1 MLPLGLLLL
10 CLAYLLPGHYAPWVS
25 FQQQWLAAVGV
36 SLVVLGVVV
45 DRANRD
51 TQWPVAAWVTLGTAL
66 VPLVQLPAGQIAFV
80 SDAVLASLYVAGFGL
95 CIVAGASCPG
105 ESRARLIDGL
115 CGVFVAAGIAS
126 TGIAARQW
134 LQLGP
139 NLYVVD
145 LGPGARPFANLA
157 QPNHLATLLGL
168 GIASLLRWYEINR
181 IRGWV
186 AALAI
191 GWLAIGLLM
200 TQSRTGWLIIVAI
213 PVAWLILGRQAK
225 LRLRAGPIVLGVLA
239 FAVGVLLWDEINST
253 LFLVSETLQTRMR
266 PGGRSVVWPV
276 LVDAIGRAP
285 WVGYGW
291 NQVALAHQAAS
302 LEHPGSP
309 ELFSDSHNLFLDLIL
324 WNGVPIGAI
333 LSAVLLV
340 WAVKR
345 IRACRDADG
354 WALLLAL
361 AVLFLHSMVEY
372 PYDYAYFLL
381 PAGLL
386 IGVLDGG
393 SNARRTALPRT
404 ALVLPTVLTMAML
417 GWIGIEYM
425 NVEQAAR
432 QLRFVKARIGL
443 DSVPTA
449 PVPEVVLLDGLREA
463 HRFALTEP
471 RPGLDAAELQWMHV
485 VAQRNASAPI
495 LFRYAQA
502 AGLNGRARDAADTL
516 GILCKTNDPKKC
528 AEGRAEWGRLQER
541 HPELASIPF
550 PSSDMTR

>member
-10 CLAYLLPGHYAPWVS
+10 CLGFLLPGHYSPWVS
-25 FQQQWLAAVGV
+25 FQQQWLAA
-36 SLVVLGVVV
+36 LGVTLVALGVAV
-45 DRANRD
+45 DRASRE
-51 TQWPVAAWVTLGTAL
+51 TQWSVAAWVAFGTAL
-66 VPLVQLPAGQIAFV
+66 VPLVQLLTGQIAFV

-95 CIVAGASCPG
+95 CIVAGATCSG
-105 ESRARLIDGL
+105 VSRSRLVEGL

-168 GIASLLRWYEINR
+168 AIIALLRWYELNR

-186 AALAI
+186 TAFAA

-200 TQSRTGWLIIVAI
+200 TQSRTGWLIVVAI
-213 PVAWLILGRQAK
+213 PVAWQILRRQAK
-225 LRLRAGPIVLGVLA
+225 LRLRAGPVIMGVLA
-239 FAVGVLLWDEINST
+239 CVVGLLLWDKLSSALYLTSQPLESRLQPGTRT
-253 LFLVSETLQTRMR
+253 LL
-266 PGGRSVVWPV
+266 WPV

-285 WVGYGW
+285 WFGYGW
-291 NQVALAHQAAS
+291 NQVALAQQAAS
-302 LEHPGSP
+302 LEHPSSLY
-309 ELFSDSHNLFLDLIL
+309 LFTDSHNLFLDLLL
-324 WNGVPIGAI
+324 WNGVPIGATLGAI
-333 LSAVLLV
+333 LLV

-345 IRACRDADG
+345 IRACHDADR

-361 AVLFLHSMVEY
+361 TALFLHSMVEY

-386 IGVLDGG
+386 VGVLEGDGTV
-393 SNARRTALPRT
+393 RRTALPRT
-404 ALVLPTVLTMAML
+404 ALVLPTILMMAML
-417 GWIGIEYM
+417 SWIGIEYM

-432 QLRFVKARIGL
+432 QLRFVQARIGL
-443 DSVPTA
+443 DRVSTA
-449 PVPEVVLLDGLREA
+449 PVPDVVLLDGLREA
-463 HRFALTEP
+463 HRFATSEA
-471 RPGLDAAELQWMHV
+471 RPGLATSELDRMHV

-495 LFRYAQA
+495 LFRYALA
-502 AGLNGRARDAADTL
+502 AGLNGRVQDASNTL
-516 GILCKTNDPKKC
+516 GILCKTNTSKKC
-528 AEGRAEWGRLQER
+528 AEGRAEWRRMQQQN
-541 HPELASIPF
+541 PELASIPF
-550 PSSDMTR
+550 PSSDR